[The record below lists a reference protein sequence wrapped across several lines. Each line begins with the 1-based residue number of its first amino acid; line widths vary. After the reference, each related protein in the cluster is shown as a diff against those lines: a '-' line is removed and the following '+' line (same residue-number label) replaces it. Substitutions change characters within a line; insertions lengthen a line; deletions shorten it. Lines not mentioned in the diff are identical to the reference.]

1 MTTDFKVFA
10 DLEALSLAASDL
22 VAGAAKEAVDLR
34 GRFSLALSGGHT
46 PRRLYELLAE
56 KGEFP
61 WDRVHCFWG
70 DERCV
75 GPDDPESNY
84 RMAADPLLTKV
95 PIPDVNV
102 HRILGEKAPEE
113 AARSYEADLRS
124 FFAGAPAFDV
134 LLLGVGDDGHTASLF
149 PASEALDERRRWVL
163 PVRAPA
169 GVEPQRRITLTLPV
183 LNAARRVFFL
193 ASGAKKSDVVQALLR
208 GPRSAALIYPAARV
222 DSAGEV
228 LWLLD
233 RNAAS

>member
-10 DLEALSLAASDL
+10 DLEALSLAAADL
-22 VAGAAKEAVDLR
+22 VAGAAKEAVDRR

-46 PRRLYELLAE
+46 PRRLYQLLAE
-56 KGEFP
+56 KGELP

-75 GPDDPESNY
+75 GPDDPASNY
-84 RMAADPLLTKV
+84 RMAADALLTKI

-102 HRILGEKAPEE
+102 HRILGEKAPDE
-113 AARSYEADLRS
+113 AAEAYEADLRR

-193 ASGAKKSDVVQALLR
+193 AAGVKKAPIVKAIMA
-208 GPRSAALIYPAARV
+208 GPRSAGLAYPAARV
-222 DSAGEV
+222 DTAGEV

-233 RNAAS
+233 RHAAS